1 MSEVGF
7 GLVEIVEKAYEDK
20 KMDAAM
26 WMFRASQDKQLTN
39 RWREHFLV
47 GSWFALLERESYKD
61 MR

>member
-7 GLVEIVEKAYEDK
+7 GLVEIVEKAYEEK
-20 KMDAAM
+20 KMDVARL
-26 WMFRASQDKQLTN
+26 MFIASQDKQLTN

>member
-20 KMDAAM
+20 KLNESR

-39 RWREHFLV
+39 RWREHFLI